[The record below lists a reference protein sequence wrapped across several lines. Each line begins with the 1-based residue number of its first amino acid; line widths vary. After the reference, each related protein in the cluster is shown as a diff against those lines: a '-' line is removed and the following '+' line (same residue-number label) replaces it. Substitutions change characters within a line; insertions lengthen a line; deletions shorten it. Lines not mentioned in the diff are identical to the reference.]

1 LVRIFAEGLAPLQ
14 AVGEKL
20 QDGLDGKKRHI
31 CEVGQSALTE
41 AKPRPPTEPTEAK
54 PRPPPTEPTGP
65 AGWPAGRPAGRPS
78 VRPSGGERSEPRRP
92 ADVTSIYESLSGS
105 WRIRFP
111 RATA

>member
-1 LVRIFAEGLAPLQ
+1 MVRIFAEGLAPRQ

-54 PRPPPTEPTGP
+54 PRPPPAEPTEAKPRPPPAELTGP
-65 AGWPAGRPAGRPS
+65 AG
-78 VRPSGGERSEPRRP
+78 
-92 ADVTSIYESLSGS
+92 
-105 WRIRFP
+105 
-111 RATA
+111 